1 MAQLRRLKITVN
13 SDHYPTEPERVAYAV
28 SHLRGDT
35 LVQVAAY
42 IEKTDLHQPP
52 TLDFIVEIF
61 RTQPTVPR
69 PRGSKSTVLQPAIH
83 SSPSFILLRNL
94 LLQSP
99 QSILHSPRSIL
110 HSPRSTTLHGPAA
123 CSPQSAILHTRSTI
137 LHSPRSF
144 QSTTL
149 YGPRPFTV
157 RHPPSP
163 RLHHPPHPTVL
174 LPFLTEGL
182 LRQAGASRAAPQYYV
197 AKKVIP
203 VKKVISK
210 VIRVLLCNISGHV
223 VISWVHIHTLGPNS
237 KNATSLFQRN
247 LHSWMDWSCI
257 RERQ

>member
-13 SDHYPTEPERVAYAV
+13 SDHYPTEPERVTYAV
-28 SHLRGDT
+28 SHLRGDA

-99 QSILHSPRSIL
+99 RSIL
-110 HSPRSTTLHGPAA
+110 HSPRSTTLHGPTA

-137 LHSPRSF
+137 LHTRSTILHSPRSF
-144 QSTTL
+144 SVHDPLRSAIPLVHDSTI
-149 YGPRPFTV
+149 
-157 RHPPSP
+157 RHIPP
-163 RLHHPPHPTVL
+163 
-174 LPFLTEGL
+174 
-182 LRQAGASRAAPQYYV
+182 YYC
-197 AKKVIP
+197 P
-203 VKKVISK
+203 S
-210 VIRVLLCNISGHV
+210 
-223 VISWVHIHTLGPNS
+223 
-237 KNATSLFQRN
+237 
-247 LHSWMDWSCI
+247 
-257 RERQ
+257 